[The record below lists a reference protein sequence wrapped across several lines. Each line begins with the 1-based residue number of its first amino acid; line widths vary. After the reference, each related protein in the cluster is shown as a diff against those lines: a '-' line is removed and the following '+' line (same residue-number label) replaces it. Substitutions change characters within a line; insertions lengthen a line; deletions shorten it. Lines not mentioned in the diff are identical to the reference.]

1 MTVKSDAMS
10 MGSHAP
16 LKNDFL
22 VLLRARTSIAFGPR
36 LGAWFE
42 AMTPQE
48 TALTGHVR
56 CQYGFVRSKR
66 SDGFAVYLE

>member
-22 VLLRARTSIAFGPR
+22 VPLRARTSIALARDWVHDSR
-36 LGAWFE
+36 L
-42 AMTPQE
+42 
-48 TALTGHVR
+48 LHL
-56 CQYGFVRSKR
+56 KR
-66 SDGFAVYLE
+66 QRGQDMSDVCMDL

>member
-22 VLLRARTSIAFGPR
+22 VPLRARTSIALARDSVHDSR
-36 LGAWFE
+36 L
-42 AMTPQE
+42 
-48 TALTGHVR
+48 LHL
-56 CQYGFVRSKR
+56 KR
-66 SDGFAVYLE
+66 QRGQDMSDVCMDL